1 LTDEHPNLT
10 NELVVYVSPEDKT
23 VVIDHEA
30 INHEVIGERTKVLW
44 CYEPGKKLAGKTSFV
59 AMPYVMNVS
68 PQTLASELV
77 SMQSMMSRYSEIEVN
92 EDFYLPINGYATII
106 KN

>member
-1 LTDEHPNLT
+1 
-10 NELVVYVSPEDKT
+10 
-23 VVIDHEA
+23 
-30 INHEVIGERTKVLW
+30 
-44 CYEPGKKLAGKTSFV
+44 
-59 AMPYVMNVS
+59 MPYVMNVS